1 MREKVKKAQQKSSAI
16 ITISVDTS
24 ISSAD
29 IAKTVFN
36 IPGVKRVFEVSGA
49 HDITAIISAT
59 NNQGINGIVDRIRG
73 ISGITKTD
81 TMIVLNDISRK

>member
-1 MREKVKKAQQKSSAI
+1 MHKKEIAIKKGSGAI

-24 ISSAD
+24 VSSGK
-29 IAKTVFN
+29 IAKTVFE

-49 HDITAIISAT
+49 HDITAIISAPD
-59 NNQGINGIVDRIRG
+59 NQGINEIVDKIRG
-73 ISGITKTD
+73 IFGITNTD